1 MKKRIAVLLVIT
13 LTAEL
18 INAENK
24 TEKVGPINKNLEG
37 NYYIMDGFQFL
48 SYEKSSMGLETIV
61 NNEIEKIKK
70 DATRKGENY
79 SIVGYSQGGVRSLAY
94 AKMLK
99 EKYPE
104 EYKKLDAVITVSGI
118 DKGIKALDGGFGR
131 LKSVANNDVD
141 ILWGGVNSFA
151 ASLLPA
157 IEGVVATIIFANN
170 RKEIEN
176 WLIGLTS
183 NVGEYISCA
192 WNGGTEE
199 ELKEIYDMMPQSEF
213 INRNVS
219 ETEKVY
225 YKRIVGYNSV
235 WVWHCTYVW
244 FVPVWYFTVEKEPI
258 YQTFV
263 SYKDKPKFD
272 EEFPVGYIVGADSNT
287 LGFLDETVENSARK
301 TIRAAAALLDN
312 AGIAH
317 TARSLDLIHLALGSA
332 GHARNC
338 FNAARWLYNVD
349 GELNEIKGS
358 SENDGLVAKES
369 QFYPKTFYNPATNKI
384 EEVHSRVLSENE
396 YGYKEF
402 SEYNHK
408 TIDPS
413 VNTDIIDEIK
423 SMLIRANR
431 R

>member
-1 MKKRIAVLLVIT
+1 MKKWIAVLLVLT
-13 LTAEL
+13 LATGL
-18 INAENK
+18 INAENE

-37 NYYIMDGFQFL
+37 NYYILNGFQFL

-61 NNEIEKIKK
+61 NNEIEKIKN
-70 DATRKGENY
+70 DSIRKGENY

-141 ILWGGVNSFA
+141 ILW
-151 ASLLPA
+151 
-157 IEGVVATIIFANN
+157 
-170 RKEIEN
+170 
-176 WLIGLTS
+176 
-183 NVGEYISCA
+183 
-192 WNGGTEE
+192 NGGTEE
-199 ELKEIYDMMPQSEF
+199 ELKEIYDMMPKSEF

-272 EEFPVGYIVGADSNT
+272 EELPVGYIVGADSNT
-287 LGFLDETVENSARK
+287 LGFLDETVEDCVRK
-301 TIRAAAALLDN
+301 TMQSTAALMIN
-312 AGIAH
+312 AGIVH

-332 GHARNC
+332 GHASNC
-338 FNAARWLYNVD
+338 FNAAQWLSNVD

-369 QFYPKTFYNPATNKI
+369 QFYPKTFYNPATNKV
-384 EEVHSRVLSENE
+384 EEVHSKVLGNTST
-396 YGYKEF
+396 GYIEF

-408 TIDPS
+408 TISPS
-413 VNTDIIDEIK
+413 DNQRVKQEIEK
-423 SMLIRANR
+423 MIREVTK
-431 R
+431 